1 MGQHLPELS
10 HSLVCKIQPS
20 SPKRAP
26 FALPDA
32 LLSSHRALFF
42 CPAPCPFLPRR
53 ALLPRQ
59 KHQRKPFLS
68 IKKRLPLLRGGRG
81 RPSRRGVR
89 ERQSLTKIPP
99 NGRKIPNPPRLFRR
113 CRRQEKSQQCRPG
126 LALGSPLLGLSPEG
140 FPCGTF
146 SSPALHAA
154 ISKSPPSCPYAGA
167 KPDKKSCP
175 PVLRRGFPEKSC
187 ALPKETSKGRCANF

>member
-1 MGQHLPELS
+1 MFAKYGFSPPKEPLS
-10 HSLVCKIQPS
+10 PCRMPS
-20 SPKRAP
+20 SQATG
-26 FALPDA
+26 
-32 LLSSHRALFF
+32 LSFF

-53 ALLPRQ
+53 ALLPWQ

-68 IKKRLPLLRGGRG
+68 IKKRLPLLRGVRV

-99 NGRKIPNPPRLFRR
+99 NGRKIPNAPRLFRR
-113 CRRQEKSQQCRPG
+113 CRRQEEWQQCRPG

-146 SSPALHAA
+146 SYPALHAA
-154 ISKSPPSCPYAGA
+154 ISKSPPSCPCAGA
-167 KPDKKSCP
+167 KPDKELPSR
-175 PVLRRGFPEKSC
+175 LEKG
-187 ALPKETSKGRCANF
+187 LP